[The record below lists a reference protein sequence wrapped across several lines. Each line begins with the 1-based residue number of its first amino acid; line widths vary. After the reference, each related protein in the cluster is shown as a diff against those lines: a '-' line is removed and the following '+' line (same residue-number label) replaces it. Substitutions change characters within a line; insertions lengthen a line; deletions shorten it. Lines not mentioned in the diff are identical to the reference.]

1 MKELGWWAHVTDDTV
16 FSLCLIGMRQSFCLW
31 PLPCGEFLLMD
42 SPLWR
47 VSAYGHERYGN
58 LSSLIP
64 LEYLTMN
71 RIFIIKQ
78 QQVST
83 FSSFTARESMVVM
96 MVPRGQ

>member
-31 PLPCGEFLLMD
+31 PLPCGE
-42 SPLWR
+42 
-47 VSAYGHERYGN
+47 GHEKVWE
-58 LSSLIP
+58 LSSLVP

-71 RIFIIKQ
+71 RIFMIKQ

-83 FSSFTARESMVVM
+83 FSSFTAQGSVVVM
-96 MVPRGQ
+96 MVPREQ